1 MIAAKISRL
10 FKKRSDEFRSKGIP
24 VVRYTVLFDVLAQAI
39 VEGALPAGEM
49 LPPTRKLAEVLHVSR
64 STVVKAYDMLAI
76 EGYADVRQGAGYTIR
91 SEIYS
96 DQTNFI
102 KTESQEE
109 LEQRQ
114 SAVLA
119 ASAKAFLQT
128 SSRMNSTDQKSLA
141 FRPGI
146 PPLDLFPVGAWR
158 QITNTYWRN
167 IRLTELTYSP
177 SSGMQQLKENL
188 AKYLNISRSIRCSPD
203 QIFITSGSLQS
214 IFLVGSALV
223 DPGDRVVLEEP
234 TFPNVISIFHGLRAE
249 LMPLSVDS
257 EGARVAEWDRS
268 AKLVHITPSCHYP
281 FSNRMSQQRMEELL
295 DRAHGSGSILIEN
308 DYEHEVNHW
317 NHARPVLYNLDSHGQ
332 TVYMSTFNRLLHPSI
347 RLGFMVVPPFL
358 RAPIEAML
366 KHTHRFVPPSLQWAL
381 NRFLEK
387 AILHRHVENLVPITR
402 DRMTVFRDAWGQQLQ
417 DYLPLLP
424 GDVHGLHVT
433 AMAKNRGKTF
443 RTSDVDWV
451 QALEREE
458 IIAHPLSRC
467 YWSRQPENG
476 LIMGYSSVHSKVIP
490 RKVERMERVL
500 LSKLV

>member
-10 FKKRSDEFRSKGIP
+10 FNQRADEFRSKGIP
-24 VVRYTVLFDVLAQAI
+24 FVRYTVLVDVLVQSI
-39 VEGALPAGEM
+39 VHGELPGGEK
-49 LPPTRKLAEVLHVSR
+49 LPPTRKLAQVLQVSR

-76 EGYADVRQGAGYTIR
+76 EGYVDVRQGAGYTIR
-91 SEIYS
+91 SDYFS
-96 DQTNFI
+96 YLPPAAD
-102 KTESQEE
+102 TEPEE
-109 LEQRQ
+109 QWERQR
-114 SAVLA
+114 SEVLA
-119 ASAKAFLQT
+119 ASAKAFLST

-223 DPGDRVVLEEP
+223 DPGDSVVLEEP
-234 TFPNVISIFHGLRAE
+234 TFPNVISIFHGLRAR
-249 LMPLSVDS
+249 LMPLSVDAD
-257 EGARVAEWDRS
+257 GARIEEWDRP
-268 AKLVHITPSCHYP
+268 AKLVHLTPSCHYP
-281 FSNRMSQQRMEELL
+281 FSYRMSHQRMNTLL
-295 DRAHGSGSILIEN
+295 EKAHRSGTIMIEN

-317 NHARPVLYNLDSHGQ
+317 NRSSPVLYNLDSRGQ

-347 RLGFMVVPPFL
+347 RLGFMVVPAFL
-358 RAPIEAML
+358 KAPIEAML

-402 DRMTVFRDAWGQQLQ
+402 DRMTVFREAWAHQLQ
-417 DYLPLLP
+417 EYLPLLP

-433 AMAKNRGKTF
+433 AMAQNLGKTSGA
-443 RTSDVDWV
+443 SDVDWV

-458 IIAHPLSRC
+458 LIAHPLSRC
-467 YWSRQPENG
+467 YWSRPPQNG
-476 LIMGYSSVHSKVIP
+476 LIMGYSSVHSKAIP

-500 LSKLV
+500 LPKLV